1 MNLIAFIKKM
11 KLEGKTVD
19 EIIDSVAE
27 QFPEVGTEDFKKAL
41 ASIKKSEDLKTELES
56 EKKSVEAAKAVEAE
70 DSKLAKSVKEE
81 VSKQVDEALAGI
93 KNPNDAING
102 ATKSPETKF
111 KSFIGDFAVT
121 NDQSWRPKFLQLVKY
136 NRVQNHEESM
146 KLAADFLRGSN
157 LYSKEEK
164 DDLGEKLLRGD
175 ATTGSYA
182 VPDEFS
188 DMVFAISQAQSAIF
202 NGATKLPMSS
212 DTMYLLSSGDVS
224 FTEIANQNTD
234 LTNSEPTL
242 AQTSLSLIDAGAYS
256 LIHDNLIADSNVSII
271 PMLAGAYGRG
281 LAKYQKR
288 ATTVGNIATTGDLIN
303 GIYSVSGIGS
313 VSVAD
318 PNGSISYDDLCD
330 LEAAIDDS
338 FLDGAHFEMNRRE
351 FTKIRKIKDN
361 EGRPILTTP
370 DAAYRNWSLLGYPVK
385 INNQMPIT
393 LNSTTGAR
401 TGGSTAT
408 VLFGNPSEVQIG
420 VRGGF
425 QLESSMHYKFISRQ
439 TTFRG
444 FVRWAQAVVQ
454 ATAFARLT
462 GVK

>member
-11 KLEGKTVD
+11 KSEGKTAD
-19 EIIDSVAE
+19 EIIDAVAD

-41 ASIKKSEDLKTELES
+41 ASIKKSEDLKTELEA
-56 EKKSVEAAKAVEAE
+56 EKKTAEASKAVEADE
-70 DSKLAKSVKEE
+70 QKLAKSVKEE

-93 KNPNDAING
+93 KNPNDAINK
-102 ATKSPETKF
+102 AANTVTSEF
-111 KSFIGDFAVT
+111 KSFIGDFVVT
-121 NDQSWRPKFLQLVKY
+121 NDQSWRPKLLQLVKF
-136 NRVQNHEESM
+136 NRTQNHEESR
-146 KLAADFLRGSN
+146 KLAAEFLRGSK

-164 DDLGEKLLRGD
+164 DDLGQKLLRGD

-188 DMVFAISQAQSAIF
+188 DMVFAIAQAQSAIF

-212 DTMYLLSSGDVS
+212 DTMYLLGAGDVTI
-224 FTEIANQNTD
+224 TEVANQNTD
-234 LTNSEPTL
+234 LTNSEPVL
-242 AQTSLSLIDAGAYS
+242 SQTAMGLIDAGAVSY
-256 LIHDNLIADSNVSII
+256 IHDNLIVDSNVNIVTL
-271 PMLAGAYGRG
+271 LANSFGRG
-281 LAKYQKR
+281 VAKYQKR

-303 GIYSVSGIGS
+303 GIYSTSGIGS
-313 VSVAD
+313 VAVAD
-318 PNGSISYDDLCD
+318 HNGSISYDDLCD
-330 LEAAIDDS
+330 LEGAIDDS

-361 EGRPILTTP
+361 QGRPILTTP
-370 DAAYRNWSLLGYPVK
+370 DAGYRNWALLGYPVK
-385 INNQMPIT
+385 MNNQMPIT

-401 TGGSTAT
+401 TGGATAT
-408 VLFGNPSEVQIG
+408 ILFLNPSEVQIG

-454 ATAFARLT
+454 ATACARLT
-462 GVK
+462 GIK